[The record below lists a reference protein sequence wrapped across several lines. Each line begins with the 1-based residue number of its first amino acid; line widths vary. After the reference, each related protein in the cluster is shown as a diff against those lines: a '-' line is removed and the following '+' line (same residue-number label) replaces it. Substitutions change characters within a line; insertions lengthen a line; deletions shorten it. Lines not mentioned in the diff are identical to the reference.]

1 MDLTENIRESFRA
14 VRTNLLRAIL
24 TALIIAF
31 GIMSL
36 VGILTAIDGI
46 KNSVSKNFSAF
57 GGNSF
62 VINSKTN
69 RATSQQGKKS
79 KIFPPIE
86 YKELV
91 QFKENFQHSSR
102 MSISASLSQS
112 AEVKRLSRKTNPNIR
127 IRGVDENFLVIRG
140 LDLSSGRN
148 FSMIELSH
156 GTNVAIIGDQVYEA
170 LFSKNENT
178 GDHFI
183 SFWGDKFK
191 VVGVLKKEGGMGGSS
206 GADRSVFIPVS
217 TASRM
222 ARYSRLSYN
231 LDVEVINPVYIDQTI
246 GEATGLMRIVRQD
259 PLMQEDSFEIKKNE
273 SVIEMLE
280 KISGYLRM
288 GGFVIGFITLLGASI
303 GLMNIMLVSVKERTR
318 EIGIRKTVGA
328 TPQRI
333 RQQFLMEAI
342 IICQLGGITGIIL
355 GILLGNGVVVV
366 LNASG
371 FVVPWIW
378 MLVGV
383 SVCFFVGLISGYYPA
398 YKASKVDPIESL
410 RFE

>member
-36 VGILTAIDGI
+36 VGILTAIEGI

-79 KIFPPIE
+79 KVFPPIE

-112 AEVKRLSRKTNPNIR
+112 AEVKRFSRKTNPNIR
-127 IRGVDENFLVIRG
+127 IRGVDENFLVVRG

-156 GTNVAIIGDQVYEA
+156 STNVAIIGDQVHEA
-170 LFSKNENT
+170 LFSENEDTRDN
-178 GDHFI
+178 FI

-371 FVVPWIW
+371 FVVPWVW
-378 MLVGV
+378 MLVGI